1 MFTIKKSKNIIYYYC
16 NSFARKKKC
25 SNRSIKRE
33 MLEEIRLEELKNND
47 GNIEQLNDK
56 ILFKYIDKIIIN
68 ENKTIE
74 IKYK

>member
-1 MFTIKKSKNIIYYYC
+1 M
-16 NSFARKKKC
+16 
-25 SNRSIKRE
+25 
-33 MLEEIRLEELKNND
+33 LEELKNND